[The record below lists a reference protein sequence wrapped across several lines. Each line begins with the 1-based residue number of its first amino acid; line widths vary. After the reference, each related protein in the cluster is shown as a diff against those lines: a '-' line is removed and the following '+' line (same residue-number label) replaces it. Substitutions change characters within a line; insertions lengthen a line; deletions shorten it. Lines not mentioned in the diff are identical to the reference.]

1 MNDMSQV
8 IIPKSDQWNADDFI
22 AGPQTF
28 TIREVRINAGS
39 EQPVNIVLEGTEK
52 FYRPCKSMSRVLVG
66 AWGADASKY
75 VGRSLTL
82 YRDPEVKW
90 GGLAV
95 GGIRISHMSDLDS
108 EKTMVLTAT
117 KGSRKPFKIKPLV
130 NAPRSQPSDFSGQLA
145 ELRAIANPATWMPW
159 GRNGRRSARMRER
172 RSLPNCPPSR
182 LLARSRRARMCRSMQ
197 PEAAAT
203 RTLGEQLG
211 LDDPH
216 PGEAK
221 AAEILAEIGDCIS
234 TLDVT
239 ALVNRHKDDIAAMPD
254 ELGVKIEVAADKRRN
269 AIEAE
274 RAKAGA
280 REGMGDKLV
289 RAGDAAPDGEIS
301 GRDAQGGLRHLAP
314 ISARHEPRCCPLL
327 RADADCRQSGGEE
340 SRRGADPLDPL
351 NIRRPA
357 VRRQQGLRARSRS
370 ILMKRSILIAATL
383 PLVLANSGS
392 CSSDTDPAAARQA
405 QATRTAMNAADRE
418 VGMPRIKN
426 FAQRKLLK
434 NAYEDMDQTT
444 LTYVYTQHWT
454 ESSSVSGKPS
464 ATAFR
469 SGRNSRRANI
479 RSGLTCL
486 GLTATSL
493 RPAKHTW
500 SISRSRTVSINRPKA
515 LRPSLI

>member
-130 NAPRSQPSDFSGQLA
+130 NAPRSQPSDFSAQLA
-145 ELRAIANPATWMPW
+145 ELRDLAKPGNMDALGAKWQEIGADARKALAAELPALKAACEKPASEDVPFDAPANATANSEPE
-159 GRNGRRSARMRER
+159 NITENITA
-172 RSLPNCPPSR
+172 
-182 LLARSRRARMCRSMQ
+182 Q
-197 PEAAAT
+197 P
-203 RTLGEQLG
+203 RTLGEQHG

-221 AAEILAEIGDCIS
+221 AAEIIAEIGDCIS
-234 TLDVT
+234 TLEVT

-254 ELGVKIEVAADKRRN
+254 ELGVKIEVAADKRRKT
-269 AIEAE
+269 IEAE
-274 RAKAGA
+274 PAKAGA
-280 REGMGDKLV
+280 RE
-289 RAGDAAPDGEIS
+289 AAE
-301 GRDAQGGLRHLAP
+301 
-314 ISARHEPRCCPLL
+314 
-327 RADADCRQSGGEE
+327 
-340 SRRGADPLDPL
+340 
-351 NIRRPA
+351 
-357 VRRQQGLRARSRS
+357 
-370 ILMKRSILIAATL
+370 
-383 PLVLANSGS
+383 
-392 CSSDTDPAAARQA
+392 
-405 QATRTAMNAADRE
+405 
-418 VGMPRIKN
+418 
-426 FAQRKLLK
+426 
-434 NAYEDMDQTT
+434 
-444 LTYVYTQHWT
+444 
-454 ESSSVSGKPS
+454 
-464 ATAFR
+464 
-469 SGRNSRRANI
+469 
-479 RSGLTCL
+479 
-486 GLTATSL
+486 
-493 RPAKHTW
+493 
-500 SISRSRTVSINRPKA
+500 
-515 LRPSLI
+515 

>member
-145 ELRAIANPATWMPW
+145 ELRAIAKSGNMDALGSAWQEIGADARKALAAELPALKAACEKPA
-159 GRNGRRSARMRER
+159 SEDV
-172 RSLPNCPPSR
+172 PFD
-182 LLARSRRARMCRSMQ
+182 Q

-280 REGMGDKLV
+280 REGV
-289 RAGDAAPDGEIS
+289 
-301 GRDAQGGLRHLAP
+301 
-314 ISARHEPRCCPLL
+314 
-327 RADADCRQSGGEE
+327 
-340 SRRGADPLDPL
+340 
-351 NIRRPA
+351 
-357 VRRQQGLRARSRS
+357 
-370 ILMKRSILIAATL
+370 
-383 PLVLANSGS
+383 
-392 CSSDTDPAAARQA
+392 
-405 QATRTAMNAADRE
+405 
-418 VGMPRIKN
+418 
-426 FAQRKLLK
+426 
-434 NAYEDMDQTT
+434 
-444 LTYVYTQHWT
+444 
-454 ESSSVSGKPS
+454 
-464 ATAFR
+464 
-469 SGRNSRRANI
+469 
-479 RSGLTCL
+479 
-486 GLTATSL
+486 
-493 RPAKHTW
+493 
-500 SISRSRTVSINRPKA
+500 
-515 LRPSLI
+515 